1 MSDSHHT
8 TQASGRRPHRMLA
21 ISSDA
26 QRIAYECIGTGR
38 PVVFLH
44 GLSDSRH
51 SWHEMGYV
59 EPLLTAGRQVISMD
73 CRGHGDSGKPH
84 DAAAYAP
91 RRRAEDVVSVLDA
104 VGVEKADL
112 VGFSMGGGIALAT
125 AGFFPHRVSRLVV
138 IAAHPFAQDMTPFRQ
153 VLSGGIR
160 GWIDLLEANGLQL
173 SAEAR
178 QRIMAN
184 DLDALRACVGKD
196 RTDSSALV
204 CRLHSPLL
212 AIAGSLD
219 PASAAVQRF
228 AELAGGEF
236 QAIKGRNHFTAF
248 SAVSEMV
255 PAIVEF
261 INRDQ
266 TLINV
271 GQSSRKP

>member
-1 MSDSHHT
+1 
-8 TQASGRRPHRMLA
+8 MLA

-38 PVVFLH
+38 PAVFLH

-59 EPLLTAGRQVISMD
+59 EPLLAAGRQVILMD

-84 DAAAYAP
+84 DPAAYAP

-112 VGFSMGGGIALAT
+112 IGYSMGGGIALAT
-125 AGFFPHRVSRLVV
+125 ARFFPQRVHRLVV

-153 VLSGGIR
+153 VLSDGIR
-160 GWIDLLEANGLQL
+160 RWVDLLEANGMQL
-173 SAEAR
+173 STDAR
-178 QRIMAN
+178 QRIVAN
-184 DLDALRACVGKD
+184 DTEALRACVGED
-196 RTDSSALV
+196 RTDSSAAV
-204 CRLHSPLL
+204 CRLRSPLL

-219 PASAAVQRF
+219 PVSAAVRRF
-228 AELAGGEF
+228 AELARGEF
-236 QAIKGRNHFTAF
+236 RAIEGCNHFTVF
-248 SAVSEMV
+248 SAASETV

-261 INRDQ
+261 FSRAQ
-266 TLINV
+266 VLINAAEP
-271 GQSSRKP
+271 SRRL

>member
-1 MSDSHHT
+1 MSASNYT
-8 TQASGRRPHRMLA
+8 TRTSDRRPHRIA
-21 ISSDA
+21 VSSDG
-26 QRIAYECIGTGR
+26 QPIAYECIGTGR

-59 EPLLTAGRQVISMD
+59 EPLLAAGRQVILMD

-91 RRRAEDVVSVLDA
+91 RHRAADVVSVLDA
-104 VGVEKADL
+104 VGAEKADL
-112 VGFSMGGGIALAT
+112 IGYSMGGGIALA
-125 AGFFPHRVSRLVV
+125 AARFFPQRVCRLVV
-138 IAAHPFAQDMTPFRQ
+138 MAAHPFAQDLTPFRR

-173 SAEAR
+173 SADAR
-178 QRIMAN
+178 QRIVEN
-184 DLDALRACVGKD
+184 DTAALRACVGED
-196 RTDSSALV
+196 RPDSSDLV
-204 CRLHSPLL
+204 CRMDSPLL

-219 PASAAVQRF
+219 PSSAAVRRF

-236 QAIKGRNHFTAF
+236 RAIEGCNHFTMF
-248 SAVSEMV
+248 SAVREMV

-261 INRDQ
+261 INRGQ
-266 TLINV
+266 VLINA
-271 GQSSRKP
+271 GAPSPRP